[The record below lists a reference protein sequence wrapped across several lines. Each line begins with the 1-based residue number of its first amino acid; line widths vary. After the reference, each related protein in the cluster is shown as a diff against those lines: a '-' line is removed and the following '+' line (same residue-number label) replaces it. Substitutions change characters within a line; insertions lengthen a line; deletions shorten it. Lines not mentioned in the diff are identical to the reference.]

1 MLSAEPARVQVEHH
15 SWPLRPELLES
26 AFMLWSLTGDA
37 RYMRLGEGTL
47 EQLQQQA
54 RCRCGYCE
62 VADIRNGA
70 PRRLS

>member
-1 MLSAEPARVQVEHH
+1 
-15 SWPLRPELLES
+15 
-26 AFMLWSLTGDA
+26 MLWALTGDA

-54 RCRCGYCE
+54 RCHCGYCE

-70 PRRLS
+70 PRVVSHTHTS